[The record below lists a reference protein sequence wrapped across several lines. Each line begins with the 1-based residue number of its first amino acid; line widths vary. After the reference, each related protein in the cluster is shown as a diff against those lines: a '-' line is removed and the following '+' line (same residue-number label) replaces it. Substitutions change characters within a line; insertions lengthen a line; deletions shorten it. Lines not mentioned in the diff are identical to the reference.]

1 MSSNP
6 IVRDRLRC
14 ALESFRQGHFI
25 LLLDDTKQEQT
36 GALVCAASAANS
48 DRVNFLA
55 THARGLICLALSA
68 ERVDELGLRRMGSDG
83 QTDKSASYTVS
94 IEAATGV
101 STGIS
106 AADRARTIA
115 VAIDENSGP
124 DDVVSPGH
132 LFPVRVPPG
141 GVLAVPSVVAAAL
154 DLAGLAECGN
164 ATSVYSQML
173 AENGELAN
181 SEELRSF
188 AERHDVPI
196 VLMTSVVRM
205 RMEQECLVERLELFT
220 VPTQFG
226 DVEVSLWTN
235 IMDGNHHVLVGH
247 GTPNPGN
254 DQPAPVVR
262 MHSQCLTGD
271 AFGSKRCDCGEQL
284 AMALSRFREE
294 PNAAILYL
302 RQEGRG
308 IGLVNKLK
316 AYALQD
322 LGRDTVEANLEL
334 GFAPD
339 DRDYGI
345 GAQILLAA
353 GYERVR
359 LMTNNPMKLA
369 DMQAFGIHVEER
381 IPMPSQPND
390 ANRNYLEVKR
400 DKLGH
405 LLDHL

>member
-6 IVRDRLRC
+6 IDRDGLRR
-14 ALESFRQGHFI
+14 ALESFRKGHFI
-25 LLLDDTKQEQT
+25 LLLDDTQQEPT
-36 GALVCAASAANS
+36 GALVCAAIAADS
-48 DRVNFLA
+48 VHVNFLA
-55 THARGLICLALSA
+55 THARGLICLALPA
-68 ERVDELGLRRMGSDG
+68 ERVDALGLRRMGSDG
-83 QTDKSASYTVS
+83 QTDKTAFYTVS

-115 VAIDENSGP
+115 VAIDEKSGP

-141 GVLAVPSVVAAAL
+141 GVLAVPSMVAAAL
-154 DLAGLAECGN
+154 DLARLAECN
-164 ATSVYSQML
+164 NVTSVYSQML
-173 AENGELAN
+173 AQSGELAN
-181 SEELRSF
+181 SEELESF
-188 AERHDVPI
+188 ATDHGVPI
-196 VLMTSVVRM
+196 VRMTSVIRM
-205 RMEQECLVERLELFT
+205 RMERECLVRRLEKFA

-235 IMDGNHHVLVGH
+235 IMDGNHHVLVGR
-247 GTPNPGN
+247 GAPNPPD

-271 AFGSKRCDCGEQL
+271 VFGSQRCDCGDQL

-322 LGRDTVEANLEL
+322 RGRDTVEANLEL

-339 DRDYGI
+339 NRDYGI

-359 LMTNNPMKLA
+359 LMTNNPMKLG

-381 IPMPSQPND
+381 IPMATVPND